1 MNIRRFFITYKK
13 HFLTALFLLSCITPS
28 HAVSL
33 STHKIHLDQKKRH
46 YDFIIHNK
54 DKFKQKCKLY
64 LKPITF
70 NKDNA
75 SRLLTDGEIPLNSAD
90 PLLLFSP
97 KKFTLEIGKPQSVKF
112 KLRIKR
118 KTKAQEYRSYV
129 AVDCEK
135 VNEDTETFAD
145 NGDNMRVSPKLIHN
159 IPIVARVGSPNYKL
173 SFSNL
178 SINKNKLTVNLN
190 KTGIYSTYGELKFID
205 KDSNKIV
212 GKAVL
217 IKMPIEAKS
226 KLITL
231 QLSDKQKESG
241 LQLTYQESNQ
251 YLQPKKIAIDI
262 N

>member
-1 MNIRRFFITYKK
+1 MNIRTFFLVNKK
-13 HFLTALFLLSCITPS
+13 NFLTTIFLLSYITPS
-28 HAVSL
+28 QAVSL
-33 STHKIHLDQKKRH
+33 STHKIHLDQKNRH
-46 YDFIIHNK
+46 YAFIIHNK
-54 DKFKQKCKLY
+54 DTFKQKCKLY

-75 SRLLTDGEIPLNSAD
+75 SRLLTDGEVPLNSAD

-118 KTKAQEYRSYV
+118 NTKAQEYRSYV

-135 VNEDTETFAD
+135 INESTEAFANND
-145 NGDNMRVSPKLIHN
+145 DNMRVAPRLIHN

-178 SINKNKLTVNLN
+178 SVNKNKLTVNLN
-190 KTGIYSTYGELKFID
+190 KTGVYSTYGELKFID
-205 KDSNKIV
+205 KDSNKMV

-217 IKMPIEAKS
+217 IKMPIEAES

-231 QLSDKQKESG
+231 QLSEKQKKSG
-241 LQLTYQESNQ
+241 LQLTYLESNQ